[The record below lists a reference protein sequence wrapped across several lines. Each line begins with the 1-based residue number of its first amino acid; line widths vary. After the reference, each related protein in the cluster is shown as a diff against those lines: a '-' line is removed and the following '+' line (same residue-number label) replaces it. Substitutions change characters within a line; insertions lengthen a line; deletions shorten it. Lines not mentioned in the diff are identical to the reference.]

1 MLMKISE
8 KLIGNVCGYLGM
20 ILVQG
25 SVLPPT
31 YNVLMGNSDKVP
43 PLSMVVTI
51 FLGLTLYL
59 IRSIIQKDMVHIIS
73 NSIGFMTQGLLM
85 SLIVF
90 K

>member
-1 MLMKISE
+1 MKKYE
-8 KLIGNVCGYLGM
+8 KLISNVCGYLGM